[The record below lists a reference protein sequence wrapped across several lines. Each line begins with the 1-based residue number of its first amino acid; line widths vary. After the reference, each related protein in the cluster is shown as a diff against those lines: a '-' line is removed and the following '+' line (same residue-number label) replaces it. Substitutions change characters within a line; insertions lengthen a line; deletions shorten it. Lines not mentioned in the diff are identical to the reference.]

1 VRPDFK
7 PEGPRQAMSWLHTW
21 SGLILGW
28 LLFAI
33 FLTGTLSFFHQE
45 ITAWMKPELHR
56 SVPPPDPAQQ
66 ARIAVD
72 YLQKRYPDAGS
83 WTIQLP
89 NERSNVTVV
98 TVRGQDEDPR
108 ARRGGTRITL
118 DSATGEPLASRDTRG
133 GAFLFRFHFEL
144 YGLPRI
150 WARWIVGVATLF
162 MFVAII
168 SGIITHKKIFADFFT
183 FRPGKGQRSWMDAH
197 NATAVLAL
205 PFHIMI
211 TFSGLLLLMFTIMP
225 WGVNQVYQNRLQ
237 FLQDQARTVAP
248 VSQDSGRGGARRAAG
263 APARLADLG
272 AIVADA
278 GRAWQGAPIGSISVI
293 APNTA
298 RAQVEVRALHGTSV
312 AARFSYPILRYDGL
326 TGARLPEHAAAPS
339 PPAAVAVYNALI
351 TLHEGRG
358 VDIALRWL
366 LFLSGI
372 VGSAMVASGL
382 VLWCVKRLPQQQKR
396 GAKSFGYRFVEAAN
410 AAAIAGLAI
419 ACAAFFY
426 ANRLLPADMAGRA
439 DYEIHAFFIA
449 WLAALAYACVRPARQ
464 AWLGLLATAGA
475 AYAVLPVLNPLT
487 GGRALW
493 DSIVL
498 GQWAIASFDLACMA
512 FAVLFAFIFCKLRR
526 HGGIAARKDARGGM
540 LAEEAA

>member
-1 VRPDFK
+1 MAWRSGRFSFTQALDVRPDFK

-197 NATAVLAL
+197 
-205 PFHIMI
+205 
-211 TFSGLLLLMFTIMP
+211 
-225 WGVNQVYQNRLQ
+225 
-237 FLQDQARTVAP
+237 
-248 VSQDSGRGGARRAAG
+248 
-263 APARLADLG
+263 
-272 AIVADA
+272 
-278 GRAWQGAPIGSISVI
+278 
-293 APNTA
+293 
-298 RAQVEVRALHGTSV
+298 
-312 AARFSYPILRYDGL
+312 
-326 TGARLPEHAAAPS
+326 
-339 PPAAVAVYNALI
+339 
-351 TLHEGRG
+351 
-358 VDIALRWL
+358 
-366 LFLSGI
+366 
-372 VGSAMVASGL
+372 
-382 VLWCVKRLPQQQKR
+382 
-396 GAKSFGYRFVEAAN
+396 
-410 AAAIAGLAI
+410 
-419 ACAAFFY
+419 
-426 ANRLLPADMAGRA
+426 
-439 DYEIHAFFIA
+439 
-449 WLAALAYACVRPARQ
+449 
-464 AWLGLLATAGA
+464 
-475 AYAVLPVLNPLT
+475 
-487 GGRALW
+487 
-493 DSIVL
+493 
-498 GQWAIASFDLACMA
+498 
-512 FAVLFAFIFCKLRR
+512 
-526 HGGIAARKDARGGM
+526 
-540 LAEEAA
+540 

>member
-1 VRPDFK
+1 
-7 PEGPRQAMSWLHTW
+7 
-21 SGLILGW
+21 I
-28 LLFAI
+28 
-33 FLTGTLSFFHQE
+33 GTLRFFSPE
-45 ITAWMKPELHR
+45 ITVWMKPQLHR
-56 SVPPPDPAQQ
+56 SVPPASPARQ
-66 ARIAVD
+66 AEVAVD
-72 YLQKRYPDAGS
+72 YLQKHHADTGS
-83 WTIQLP
+83 WLIQLP

-298 RAQVEVRALHGTSV
+298 QAQVEVRALQ
-312 AARFSYPILRYDGL
+312 
-326 TGARLPEHAAAPS
+326 
-339 PPAAVAVYNALI
+339 
-351 TLHEGRG
+351 
-358 VDIALRWL
+358 
-366 LFLSGI
+366 
-372 VGSAMVASGL
+372 GSRV
-382 VLWCVKRLPQQQKR
+382 
-396 GAKSFGYRFVEAAN
+396 
-410 AAAIAGLAI
+410 
-419 ACAAFFY
+419 
-426 ANRLLPADMAGRA
+426 
-439 DYEIHAFFIA
+439 
-449 WLAALAYACVRPARQ
+449 
-464 AWLGLLATAGA
+464 
-475 AYAVLPVLNPLT
+475 
-487 GGRALW
+487 
-493 DSIVL
+493 
-498 GQWAIASFDLACMA
+498 
-512 FAVLFAFIFCKLRR
+512 
-526 HGGIAARKDARGGM
+526 
-540 LAEEAA
+540 